1 MTKLGLRE
9 LHVCPKV
16 AKMGYIIGHRIDYYG
31 VGALRG
37 LRLISSKN
45 YLLDFLYFLL
55 LRISIHC
62 LAVHFVIA
70 CIRLSSVRGENKTSR
85 GERMIR
91 IRIIIIIIHLYSAFY
106 TRFKG
111 AEKIDKNIQMAMEN

>member
-37 LRLISSKN
+37 QRLIPSKN

-55 LRISIHC
+55 VQISIHC

-70 CIRLSSVRGENKTSR
+70 CIKLSSVRGENGASR

-91 IRIIIIIIHLYSAFY
+91 IIIIIIIHLYSAFS